1 MADLSTQA
9 AIEALTAL
17 DEPEETTNDAPDPA
31 KAADDGADDTQ
42 DQPEAEA
49 SDATEEGEGG
59 SEETTDD
66 AEESGKDEPAQPAL
80 DPPQFLDA
88 DERETFKALPRDAQE
103 ILARH
108 DKALVADYTRKT
120 QEVAAKRKATEQSLA
135 QIAAA
140 KQGLDTILKA
150 KADVVKQW
158 RDVDWAE
165 VARNSTEEEYATYQA
180 RHRAA
185 EDEYA
190 QLHQAV
196 NGAATKATEISSQQE
211 AENFNAHVAEQKA
224 KLEEFAPH
232 LLAPETGPKRM
243 QEIFQYLETIGT
255 PDRIKWV
262 SAEELSLVDD
272 ALQWRAHK
280 ASAAKK
286 PVLKP
291 VQDAKSKGRAL
302 RPTGA
307 QPPQQQRGKAVRRFE
322 QTRSLQD
329 AMSAIADL
337 DD

>member
-1 MADLSTQA
+1 MADLSTQG

-17 DEPEETTNDAPDPA
+17 EEPEENTNDTPDPA
-31 KAADDGADDTQ
+31 KAADDGADEQ

-49 SDATEEGEGG
+49 SDASEEGDDGP
-59 SEETTDD
+59 EEATDD
-66 AEESGKDEPAQPAL
+66 AEEGGKDEPAQPAL

-88 DERETFKALPRDAQE
+88 DERETFKALPREAQE

-120 QEVAAKRKATEQSLA
+120 QQVAATRKATEQSLA
-135 QIAAA
+135 QITSA
-140 KQGLDTILKA
+140 KQGLDTILAA

-165 VARNSTEEEYATYQA
+165 VARNSTEEEYAAYQA

-185 EDEYA
+185 EDDYA
-190 QLHQAV
+190 QLFQAV
-196 NGAATKATEISSQQE
+196 SGATSKAAEISSQQE
-211 AENFNAHVAEQKA
+211 TETFNTHVAEQKA

-243 QEIFQYLETIGT
+243 QEIFSYLESIGT
-255 PDRIKWV
+255 PERIKWV

-322 QTRSLQD
+322 QTRSIQD
-329 AMSAIADL
+329 AMSAIADM

>member
-1 MADLSTQA
+1 MADLSTQG

-17 DEPEETTNDAPDPA
+17 EEPEENTNDAPDPA
-31 KAADDGADDTQ
+31 KAADDGADEQ
-42 DQPEAEA
+42 DQPEADA
-49 SDATEEGEGG
+49 SDASEEGDDGPEEATDEAEEGG
-59 SEETTDD
+59 
-66 AEESGKDEPAQPAL
+66 KNEPALPAL

-88 DERETFKALPRDAQE
+88 DERETFRSLPREAQE

-120 QEVAAKRKATEQSLA
+120 QQVAATRKATEQTLA
-135 QIAAA
+135 QIAQA
-140 KQGLDTILKA
+140 KQGLDTILEA
-150 KADVVKQW
+150 KATVLQQW
-158 RDVDWAE
+158 RQVDWADL
-165 VARNSTEEEYATYQA
+165 ARNYSEEQYAAYQA
-180 RHRAA
+180 QHREA

-190 QLHQAV
+190 QLFHAV
-196 NGAATKATEISSQQE
+196 SGAASKAAEISSQKEEQE
-211 AENFNAHVAEQKA
+211 FATHVAEQKA
-224 KLEEFAPH
+224 RLDELAPH
-232 LLAPETGPKRM
+232 LLAPETGQKRM
-243 QEIFQYLETIGT
+243 QEIFGYLESIGT
-255 PDRIKWV
+255 PERIKWV

-291 VQDAKSKGRAL
+291 VQDAKSRGRAL

-322 QTRSLQD
+322 QTRSIQD
-329 AMSAIADL
+329 AMSAIADM